1 MAIRF
6 TRSGGAETSS
16 APPSSSIK
24 RSPSISPAV
33 PTSTPRRLTIY
44 YGIPSLVNGAAGDIA
59 RAVEVFAEYDVVVL
73 ADGLEFDDVQPRRTP
88 AGAGPVEHQRTR
100 EIISRLAGMPRRTT
114 VFGYV
119 KLGRPQQLSLHEIR
133 SRIERWAAMG
143 AAGILFD
150 AAGADFGVDRAR
162 QNAAVDAAH
171 AAGLRAV
178 LNASNP
184 DDVFRIGVDRLRPRL
199 GAGDAYLL
207 ESFAVQVGRI
217 EDPRLWRERVHKAWT
232 GAIATGAVLWATTTT
247 RGDYDAPLMEHA
259 WHAAKQ
265 AGVDA
270 FGWGE
275 PFFAGPDNRLPFR
288 PRPR

>member
-6 TRSGGAETSS
+6 TRSGGAEV
-16 APPSSSIK
+16 A
-24 RSPSISPAV
+24 AV
-33 PTSTPRRLTIY
+33 ITPTPTPRRLTIY
-44 YGIPSLVNGAAGDIA
+44 YGVPSLVNGAAGDIA
-59 RAVEVFAEYDVVVL
+59 RAVEVFAEYDIAVFG
-73 ADGLEFDDVQPRRTP
+73 DGLEFDDVQPRRTP
-88 AGAGPVEHQRTR
+88 AGAGPVEHERTR
-100 EIISRLAGMPRRTT
+100 AMIARLAGMPRRTA

-119 KLGRPQQLSLHEIR
+119 KLGRPQQLSLQEIR
-133 SRIERWAAMG
+133 SRLGRWAAMG

-171 AAGLRAV
+171 AAGLRAA

-184 DDVFRIGVDRLRPRL
+184 DDVFRTGVDRLRPRL

-207 ESFAVQVGRI
+207 EAFAVRTGRI

-232 GAIATGAVLWATTTT
+232 GATATGAALWATTTT
-247 RGDYDAPLMEHA
+247 QEDYDPSLMEHA

-275 PFFAGPDNRLPFR
+275 PFFAGPDSRLPFR